1 MQNEF
6 YDFSVPLFIKML
18 SGLKNVIEKARP
30 IAEKMDGGETA
41 FLAKSLAPDMFP
53 FSRQI
58 QIATDNAKGAVARL
72 TGTENPKYEDTEST
86 FLELEA
92 RIDKT
97 IAFLKTYSPEQFVNI
112 SEKKIELPYFPGKY
126 MDGDAYF
133 KEYALPNFFFHVTTA
148 YAIVRSLGGELGKPD
163 YMHTL
168 PLKNI
173 E

>member
-1 MQNEF
+1 
-6 YDFSVPLFIKML
+6 ML
-18 SGLKNVIEKARP
+18 NGLKTVIEKARL
-30 IAEKMDGGETA
+30 IAEKTEGGETA

-72 TGTENPKYEDTEST
+72 TQTENPKYADTETT

-97 IAFLKTYSPEQFVNI
+97 IAFLNTFKPEQFVNV
-112 SEKKIELPYFPGKY
+112 EKMKVELPYFPGKH
-126 MDGDAYF
+126 MLGDAYF

-163 YMHTL
+163 YMHSL
-168 PLKNI
+168 PLIPN